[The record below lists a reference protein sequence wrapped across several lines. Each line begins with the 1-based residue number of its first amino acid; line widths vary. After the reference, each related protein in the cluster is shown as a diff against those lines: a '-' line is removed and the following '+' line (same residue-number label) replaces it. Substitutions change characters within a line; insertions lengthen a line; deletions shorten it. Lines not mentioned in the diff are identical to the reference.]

1 MGAKDPIP
9 TAESLRRTTERLRS
23 DRCMHWMDAE
33 NEDACVLAGEGNDRS
48 SGRICIWMHMCQEG
62 QKEFAAGSWTDERLH
77 AVNHLHVVAAAFL
90 LNFIKQLSDHWTV
103 QAASIRDLRRSCSL
117 LFACTAACF

>member
-33 NEDACVLAGEGNDRS
+33 NEDACVLAGEGNDLAGEYA
-48 SGRICIWMHMCQEG
+48 SGADQRHGC
-62 QKEFAAGSWTDERLH
+62 
-77 AVNHLHVVAAAFL
+77 
-90 LNFIKQLSDHWTV
+90 
-103 QAASIRDLRRSCSL
+103 
-117 LFACTAACF
+117 ACAKRGKKNLPLDRGRTNDCTQ